1 MSNQLGPSQLN
12 RQQEK
17 ANLEEEK
24 LWYIQ
29 AELYKALLPLLVK
42 FTWLLNSWLFSNSI

>member
-1 MSNQLGPSQLN
+1 MSNQLSPSQLY

-29 AELYKALLPLLVK
+29 QSCTKLGLAAELMAV
-42 FTWLLNSWLFSNSI
+42 F